1 MPFLNIKAPY
11 DYSSNI
17 SFFWNVTQSELFPLS
32 ASFLFELSD
41 SPLIVLLFD
50 TELMTMAFRFPD
62 NIKAFHC
69 SMAAHASLL
78 SLNYSFKPM

>member
-1 MPFLNIKAPY
+1 MIIHPTFILLKRDSKAYYFL
-11 DYSSNI
+11 S
-17 SFFWNVTQSELFPLS
+17 LS

-50 TELMTMAFRFPD
+50 TELMTITFWIPD
-62 NIKAFHC
+62 NMKAFHC